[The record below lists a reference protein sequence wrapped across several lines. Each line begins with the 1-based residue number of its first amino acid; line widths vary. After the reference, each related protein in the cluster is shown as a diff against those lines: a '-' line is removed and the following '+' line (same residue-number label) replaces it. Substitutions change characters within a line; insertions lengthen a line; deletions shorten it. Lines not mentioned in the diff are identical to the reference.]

1 MKQFRSFLCVAAI
14 FAIGLASCSK
24 TGNTGPA
31 GPAGPAGPDSVIYSG
46 WISLST
52 TYNTTDSLYE
62 GTVTASAITAGI
74 LDSGVILTYIN
85 FAQTGAAADIQPVS
99 ALNYFI
105 SEDYTVGQI
114 NILSTQDLTG
124 LPYRY
129 VIIPGSK
136 TAGNSASTRKV
147 NGYTASQ
154 LKAMSFAQAQ
164 QVISGKN

>member
-1 MKQFRSFLCVAAI
+1 MKLFRSIFCVAVI
-14 FAIGLASCSK
+14 IVIGLASCSK
-24 TGNTGPA
+24 SGSTGPA
-31 GPAGPAGPDSVIYSG
+31 GPAGPPGPDSVISSG

-52 TYNTTDSLYE
+52 PYNANDTLFE
-62 GTVTASAITAGI
+62 GTIPASALTESI
-74 LDSGVILTYIN
+74 LDSGLILTYIN
-85 FAQTGAAADIQPVS
+85 FSTTSVADIQSVS

-129 VIIPGSK
+129 VIIPASK
-136 TAGNSASTRKV
+136 TTGNSAATRKV
-147 NGYTASQ
+147 NGYTTAQ
-154 LKAMSFAQAQ
+154 LKAMSFAQVQ

>member
-31 GPAGPAGPDSVIYSG
+31 GPAGPAGPDSVLSSG
-46 WISLST
+46 WISLTT

-62 GTVTASAITAGI
+62 GTVTASALSQAI

-85 FAQTGAAADIQPVS
+85 FSTTSVADIQPVS

-129 VIIPGSK
+129 VIIPASK
-136 TAGNSASTRKV
+136 TTGNSAATRKV
-147 NGYTASQ
+147 NGYTTSQ
-154 LKAMSFAQAQ
+154 LKAMTFAQVQ